1 MSSLAAARADNFYY
15 APDFNPD
22 VHKSLNKV
30 GTAPSCTSSPSAP
43 CKAVLCICVPALC
56 YRSAVPCLLSS
67 VYCECARQENLMQQR
82 VISRDNYQAVT

>member
-30 GTAPSCTSSPSAP
+30 GSASCCSLNPSALGQGCFLQLWP
-43 CKAVLCICVPALC
+43 CSVHLSGCAVPALH
-56 YRSAVPCLLSS
+56 RSAADVGLGCP
-67 VYCECARQENLMQQR
+67 
-82 VISRDNYQAVT
+82 VISIWACP

>member
-30 GTAPSCTSSPSAP
+30 RTRRSIVHDPFHP
-43 CKAVLCICVPALC
+43 VQEHILCEDILACQWM
-56 YRSAVPCLLSS
+56 LLKLVFSS
-67 VYCECARQENLMQQR
+67 VCNFPC
-82 VISRDNYQAVT
+82 

>member
-30 GTAPSCTSSPSAP
+30 QTSHSIVYEPLQP
-43 CKAVLCICVPALC
+43 IQQHILCGDILACQWM
-56 YRSAVPCLLSS
+56 LLKLLVSLACS
-67 VYCECARQENLMQQR
+67 FLG
-82 VISRDNYQAVT
+82 

>member
-30 GTAPSCTSSPSAP
+30 GSASCPSSNSSA
-43 CKAVLCICVPALC
+43 LCPGCFLQMRLCSVQLSGCAVPALHGW
-56 YRSAVPCLLSS
+56 S
-67 VYCECARQENLMQQR
+67 
-82 VISRDNYQAVT
+82 

>member
-30 GTAPSCTSSPSAP
+30 RSSASAQ
-43 CKAVLCICVPALC
+43 ALDIVC
-56 YRSAVPCLLSS
+56 SPPGPDHTFGIFRG
-67 VYCECARQENLMQQR
+67 
-82 VISRDNYQAVT
+82 

>member
-30 GTAPSCTSSPSAP
+30 WS
-43 CKAVLCICVPALC
+43 
-56 YRSAVPCLLSS
+56 
-67 VYCECARQENLMQQR
+67 
-82 VISRDNYQAVT
+82 QANSNS

>member
-30 GTAPSCTSSPSAP
+30 GSASCSSSSPSALGQGCFLQFQP
-43 CKAVLCICVPALC
+43 C
-56 YRSAVPCLLSS
+56 
-67 VYCECARQENLMQQR
+67 NMQ
-82 VISRDNYQAVT
+82 

>member
-30 GTAPSCTSSPSAP
+30 CSIANREHLTYAFSPP
-43 CKAVLCICVPALC
+43 ETVLA
-56 YRSAVPCLLSS
+56 SWPCLKS
-67 VYCECARQENLMQQR
+67 VPESQVGACSA
-82 VISRDNYQAVT
+82 

>member
-30 GTAPSCTSSPSAP
+30 CS
-43 CKAVLCICVPALC
+43 
-56 YRSAVPCLLSS
+56 
-67 VYCECARQENLMQQR
+67 
-82 VISRDNYQAVT
+82 QANSNS